1 MGAVLDHDDLHTYLS
16 PLRLQTRAPRTRRPK
31 RQRRGDGVRSRMA
44 DQETANA
51 GLEKVTD
58 YVDEQEL
65 NADDTADALK
75 NLAANPGARYRDAL
89 VTHIVCYA
97 DIGWMW

>member
-1 MGAVLDHDDLHTYLS
+1 
-16 PLRLQTRAPRTRRPK
+16 
-31 RQRRGDGVRSRMA
+31 MA

-75 NLAANPGARYRDAL
+75 NLAANPGARYATTCGRYL
-89 VTHIVCYA
+89 WVHNLGCV
-97 DIGWMW
+97 

>member
-1 MGAVLDHDDLHTYLS
+1 
-16 PLRLQTRAPRTRRPK
+16 
-31 RQRRGDGVRSRMA
+31 MA

-75 NLAANPGARYRDAL
+75 NLAANSGASMEPSTESTQL
-89 VTHIVCYA
+89 KISSA
-97 DIGWMW
+97 DIEQIQQELECSADEAKAGLIEASGDVVQALRHLLR

>member
-1 MGAVLDHDDLHTYLS
+1 M
-16 PLRLQTRAPRTRRPK
+16 RAPLARWLCSANHTA
-31 RQRRGDGVRSRMA
+31 VSRMA

-75 NLAANPGARYRDAL
+75 NLAANPGARYRRWSC
-89 VTHIVCYA
+89 VP
-97 DIGWMW
+97 

>member
-1 MGAVLDHDDLHTYLS
+1 
-16 PLRLQTRAPRTRRPK
+16 
-31 RQRRGDGVRSRMA
+31 MA

-75 NLAANPGARYRDAL
+75 NLAANPGARYMLAL
-89 VTHIVCYA
+89 VVCTVNA
-97 DIGWMW
+97 EPT